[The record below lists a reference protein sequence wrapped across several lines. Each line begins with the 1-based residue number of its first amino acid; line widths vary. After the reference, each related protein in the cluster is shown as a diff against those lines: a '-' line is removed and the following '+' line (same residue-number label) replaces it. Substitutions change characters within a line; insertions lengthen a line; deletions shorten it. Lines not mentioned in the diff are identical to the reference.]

1 MNKKIHLNRKLRIF
15 ENENLWIKSNQ
26 IKSANYLEGEREKE
40 REVKHKHTTLDRNT
54 SLDTNW
60 PKQEHKVSIN
70 ACVRAFMISSRW
82 EVSLSARTI
91 FVAYMWRFLSLYSLS
106 FAHFSFYLFFF
117 VLKLVQCTLI
127 TLRPLYSR
135 VFTYA
140 FIQEKY
146 RVIMLIKTYRHKNI
160 ETKYYIKWKK
170 IFKLMQSDN
179 QS

>member
-1 MNKKIHLNRKLRIF
+1 MNK
-15 ENENLWIKSNQ
+15 
-26 IKSANYLEGEREKE
+26 IKSANYLKREREKE
-40 REVKHKHTTLDRNT
+40 REAKHKHATFDRNT

-91 FVAYMWRFLSLYSLS
+91 FRCVCVTFSVPLFLSINFLSLS
-106 FAHFSFYLFFF
+106 FLF

-127 TLRPLYSR
+127 TLRPLHSR

-140 FIQEKY
+140 FIQEKH
-146 RVIMLIKTYRHKNI
+146 RVYV
-160 ETKYYIKWKK
+160 
-170 IFKLMQSDN
+170 
-179 QS
+179 